1 MTTIYVLKC
10 QGGKYYVG
18 KTDTFDKRYKEH
30 LTGEGAAWTK
40 KYRPI
45 GIEKVIKG
53 DKFDENKIT
62 KQYMDKYG
70 VDNVRGGSYCQIK
83 LDQASVASLNRE
95 LNGTNDKCL
104 KCGKSGHFAKYCK
117 YKKTQK
123 CNRCNREGH
132 TETQCYAST
141 YIVETDDESDEECYE
156 RKSRGSCYRCGRTSH
171 YSNNCYAKTHL
182 NGYDLDDD
190 EEEEEEEE
198 EEEDEEEEE
207 EDDDN
212 DFTNNT
218 TYVYCNDDD
227 DDPRDFDGF

>member
-10 QGGKYYVG
+10 REGKYYVG

-30 LTGEGAAWTK
+30 LTGEGSAWTK

-70 VDNVRGGSYCQIK
+70 IDNVRGGSYCQIK

-95 LNGTNDKCL
+95 MNGANDKCL

-117 YKKTQK
+117 YNGKYVQDKIPKK

-132 TETQCYAST
+132 TETQCYATT
-141 YIVETDDESDEECYE
+141 YEEEEEMVQVWICTDCNKEFDTKKGAEYHQRFHCHKKNRGTQRPWRDKK
-156 RKSRGSCYRCGRTSH
+156 KSSKCKRCGRNSH
-171 YSNNCYAKTHL
+171 YSNNCYASSHAK
-182 NGYDLDDD
+182 GYYLD
-190 EEEEEEEE
+190 
-198 EEEDEEEEE
+198 
-207 EDDDN
+207 
-212 DFTNNT
+212 
-218 TYVYCNDDD
+218 
-227 DDPRDFDGF
+227 